1 MKVPDSARRLLC
13 VGLLAA
19 TVSSVSAAGRPNDQ
33 NDPAAPR
40 PQAQLGYDLSNL
52 LADDVS
58 LADMKVPK
66 GAAPLRLAAA
76 TQGSRALECLTEAV
90 YHEARSEDARGQRAV
105 AQVVLN
111 RARHHA
117 YPGDI
122 CAVVYQGPLR
132 PGGGCQFTF
141 TCDGSRRRGREMAA
155 WKQAERV
162 AQAALNGAVEES
174 VGWATH
180 YHTHEVSPAWGP
192 LLDRVAIIGDHIFYR
207 MPGESGKPAAFSR
220 RISIEEQ
227 PAPHRQRREP
237 EARLEETASASAA
250 ADPAP
255 LAGDETVNPAT
266 LPVR

>member
-33 NDPAAPR
+33 IGAAAAEPR
-40 PQAQLGYDLSNL
+40 AQLGYDLSYM

-58 LADMKVPK
+58 LAAVKAPT

-76 TQGSRALECLTEAV
+76 AEGSRALECLSEAV

-141 TCDGSRRRGREMAA
+141 TCDGSLRRGREKSA

-180 YHTHEVSPAWGP
+180 YHTHDVSPAWGA
-192 LLDRVAIIGDHIFYR
+192 LLVRVAIIGDHIFYR
-207 MPGESGKPAAFSR
+207 MPGERGKPAAFSR
-220 RISIEEQ
+220 RISIEEK
-227 PAPHRQRREP
+227 PAPHRETPEP
-237 EARLEETASASAA
+237 EARLEETASASVA

-255 LAGDETVNPAT
+255 PAADEAT
-266 LPVR
+266 DAAMLSAR